1 MKIGIY
7 DPYLDTLGG
16 GEKYMLTA
24 AACLAKEHEVTIF
37 WDNPKVSEAAKQRF
51 GLDLSNVSFTKNI
64 FSTQIPLWERIF
76 QTMQYDRIFYLS
88 DGSIPVAFPKK
99 LFLHFQFP
107 LEWVKGKS
115 LSNSLKMQH
124 VAGVICNSQFTKT
137 FIDKT
142 FGINSIILYPPS
154 TGEFTK
160 DKTVKKENIILTVGR
175 YGNLSDGTS
184 FKKQEFMIDTFKK
197 MIKKGL
203 KQWKFILVISFK
215 EKDKQFIEELEKSVT
230 GYPIEI
236 VKNVDSKV
244 LQDLYRKTK
253 IYWHAA
259 GFGEDLEKHPELAEH
274 FGIATVQAMEQGA
287 VPVVLNAG
295 GQKEIVFDNQNGFLW
310 NSQEECIEK
319 TEKLMKDKKLW
330 EKLSPNA
337 EKKAEEFTVNTF
349 CQNLSAIMQ

>member
-37 WDNPKVSEAAKQRF
+37 WDNPEVAEAAKQRF
-51 GLDLSNVSFTKNI
+51 GLNLSSVSFSKNI
-64 FSTQIPLWERIF
+64 FNTKIPLWERIF
-76 QTMQYDRIFYLS
+76 QSMQYDRIFYLS

-115 LSNSLKMQH
+115 LSNALKMQH
-124 VAGVICNSQFTKT
+124 IAGVICNSEFTKK

-142 FGINSIILYPPS
+142 FGINSTILYPPS
-154 TGEFTK
+154 TGEFKK
-160 DKTVKKENIILTVGR
+160 DTAVKKENIILTVGR
-175 YGNLSDGTS
+175 YGRLADNTS
-184 FKKQEFMIDTFKK
+184 FKKQEFMIETFKK

-215 EKDKQFIEELEKSVT
+215 EKDKEYVDELEKSIK
-230 GYPIEI
+230 GFPIEI
-236 VKNVDSKV
+236 IKNADSIV
-244 LQDLYRKTK
+244 LQNVYRKAK

-295 GQKEIVFDNQNGFLW
+295 GQKEIITNKENGLLW

-319 TEKLMKDKKLW
+319 TENIIKDKKLW
-330 EKLSPNA
+330 EKLSRNA
-337 EKKAEEFTVNTF
+337 EIKADEFTVNTF